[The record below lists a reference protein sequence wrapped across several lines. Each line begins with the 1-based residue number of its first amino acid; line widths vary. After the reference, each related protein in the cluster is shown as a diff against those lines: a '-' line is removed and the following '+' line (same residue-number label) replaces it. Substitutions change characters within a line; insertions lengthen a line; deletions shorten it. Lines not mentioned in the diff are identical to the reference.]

1 MALGNSREYKGTI
14 MNKKSFILSLVLSG
28 SILAPQSLHG
38 GPWGLVVFTLWGV
51 GVVTTTTVTTGY
63 VIKGHV
69 QKYNR
74 ARNFVPKQSDIKEY
88 QAALTILPRVK
99 NTKKFNEPLAQVTF
113 SDTNYETVIE
123 QVESFLK
130 ELGETQFEKLNKNTL
145 LKFVIETA
153 VTLQDE
159 KIHKLKTRKIDK
171 KLYLSTTLTSYDKA
185 RITKILN
192 NQFYIPKSN
201 IRYKKKAFLGF
212 FGTIALITGGAFFI
226 A

>member
-1 MALGNSREYKGTI
+1 
-14 MNKKSFILSLVLSG
+14 MNRKSLILSIVLAGSFLTPQPIYSG
-28 SILAPQSLHG
+28 PAALFAYAL
-38 GPWGLVVFTLWGV
+38 WTLGM
-51 GVVTTTTVTTGY
+51 VTTTTVTTGY
-63 VIKGHV
+63 LIKGHV

-74 ARNFVPKQSDIKEY
+74 ARNFVPKQADIQKY
-88 QAALTILPRVK
+88 KAAITVLPRDK
-99 NTKKFNEPLAQVTF
+99 NTKKFNDPLAQVTF

-159 KIHKLKTRKIDK
+159 KIHKLKTRKINK
-171 KLYLSTTLTSYDKA
+171 KLYLSPTLTSYDKA

-192 NQFYIPKSN
+192 NQFYIPKCN

-212 FGTIALITGGAFFI
+212 FGTIALITGGALFI